1 MCVVVMWWCGD
12 VIFPPPPHI
21 ALHLHYCPLTTSNI
35 KGRFKRL
42 LIIMEFAMNNIN
54 CIFPG
59 LPVQAISRF
68 KISRLT
74 GKYTQHVN
82 ESERWPDIE
91 FALNNCNFGGK
102 YQHSVYCVIS
112 KTYINISNIILIFT
126 DTTQMLAVAAFWF
139 LQLAVTDLWLYSQ
152 L

>member
-1 MCVVVMWWCGD
+1 
-12 VIFPPPPHI
+12 
-21 ALHLHYCPLTTSNI
+21 
-35 KGRFKRL
+35 
-42 LIIMEFAMNNIN
+42 MNNIN

-126 DTTQMLAVAAFWF
+126 DTTQMLAVAAF
-139 LQLAVTDLWLYSQ
+139 
-152 L
+152 